1 MSERLIEKA
10 RLLPHG
16 HLICRLVSTKAGLK
30 SNPRGIS
37 YTRALEVI
45 EDGLKPFVGDEFKLG
60 THNLKSGAATT
71 VVNKNVDHNAID
83 KHAGWRSKS
92 FKFRYAEDS
101 LSRKLVVSS
110 ALGL

>member
-1 MSERLIEKA
+1 MPVSEHKSWFEKQSA
-10 RLLPHG
+10 
-16 HLICRLVSTKAGLK
+16 
-30 SNPRGIS
+30 GIS

-83 KHAGWRSKS
+83 KHAGWRSKN